1 MKTLSGQK
9 ASGGIAIGTIHYLKR
24 RKVDVNKHTI
34 DDVQKELD
42 RLEKAVQEAVRQLE
56 ELRKIALEK
65 MGEEEADLFEVH
77 SMMLTDLDYRDSITN
92 IITEEKVNAEYAVRQ
107 TADIFAQM
115 FLDMEKDYMKARA
128 ADVRD
133 VSGRLLDV
141 LLGNTPFLISAKKPV
156 IIAADDLSP
165 SETVQLDKDLVL
177 GFVTSGGSNNSHT
190 AIFAR
195 NRGIPAVV
203 ALGEALVDSC
213 DGKEAIIDGEGAVL
227 YLEPDRETTEK
238 WSKRLDAEKQEKA
251 ALAALIGLPSVT
263 RDNRKIKLFA
273 NIGNPQD
280 ADNAL
285 SNDAE
290 GIGLFRSEFIYMESK
305 DYPTEEQQYAA
316 YKKVVEKMQ
325 GRQVIIR
332 TLDIGADKQADYFK
346 LPHEENPALGLR
358 ALRICLTRPDIF
370 ITQLR
375 AIYRASAHG
384 NVAVMFPMVASL
396 WELREAKEIAA
407 RVRSQLESENIPYSQ
422 QVPLGIMIETP
433 AAALISDEL
442 AKEADFFSVG
452 TNDLTQYTLAVDRQ
466 NNTLSRFVD
475 IHHPALLKLLEL
487 TAKNAHEAGI
497 PIGICGELGADK
509 ELTRA
514 FIKMGI
520 DELSVSPPAILPLR
534 GLIRGMRLV

>member
-1 MKTLSGQK
+1 MKTLQGQK
-9 ASGGIAIGTIHYLKR
+9 ASSGIAIGTIHYLKR
-24 RKVDVNKHTI
+24 RKVDVNAHTI
-34 DDVQKELD
+34 DNVEKELD
-42 RLEKAVQEAVRQLE
+42 RVEQAVQEAVRQLE
-56 ELRKIALEK
+56 ELHKIALEK
-65 MGEEEADLFEVH
+65 MGKEEADLFEVH

-92 IITEEKVNAEYAVRQ
+92 IITEQKVNAEYAVQQ

-115 FLDMEKDYMKARA
+115 FLDMDKDYMKARS

-141 LLGNTPFLISAKKPV
+141 LQGNTPLVISTQKPV

-195 NRGIPAVV
+195 NRGIPAIV
-203 ALGEALVDSC
+203 ALGETLDESSE
-213 DGKEAIIDGEGAVL
+213 GKEAIIDGEGAAL

-238 WSKRLDAEKQEKA
+238 WSKRLDAERQEKA

-263 RDNRKIKLFA
+263 LDGRAIKLCA

-280 ADNAL
+280 VDNAL
-285 SNDAE
+285 ANDAE
-290 GIGLFRSEFIYMESK
+290 GVGLFRSEFIYMESK
-305 DYPTEEQQYAA
+305 DYPTEDQQYAA

-325 GRQVIIR
+325 GRLVIIR

-346 LPHEENPALGLR
+346 LPHEENPAMGLR
-358 ALRICLTRPDIF
+358 ALRICLTRPEIF

-384 NVAVMFPMVASL
+384 NVAIMFPMVASL

-407 RVRSQLESENIPYSQ
+407 KVRSQLDAEKIPYSPK
-422 QVPLGIMIETP
+422 VPVGIMIETP
-433 AAALISDEL
+433 AAALTSDIL
-442 AKEADFFSVG
+442 AKEADFFSIG

-466 NNTLSRFVD
+466 NNSLGRFAD
-475 IHHPALLKLLEL
+475 THHPAVLKLLEL

-497 PIGICGELGADK
+497 SVGICGELGADK
-509 ELTRA
+509 SLTEA

-534 GLIRGMRLV
+534 GLIRQMRLN